1 MERTDIRLAAPY
13 RAALLDSASR
23 PYLKAGPGFFAYLF
37 ARGKLGKDPFFSA
50 LLERGL
56 LKDTSRILDLGCG
69 QGLLTAWLRAA
80 ARLYQAGTWPVHWPA
95 PPQLPVVRGIEL
107 KAREVRRAQRA
118 FGSDA
123 GIEVGDIRD
132 ATFGRV
138 DAVVLLDVLHYLP
151 PPAQYDVLRRIRNA
165 LPPGGI
171 LLLRVGDAGHGL
183 RYRITH
189 VVDKFAMLLRG
200 HGWIPV
206 YCRSVA
212 DWRALLEEIGF
223 DIEVLPMSQ
232 GTLFANVLLSA
243 RSR

>member
-1 MERTDIRLAAPY
+1 
-13 RAALLDSASR
+13 
-23 PYLKAGPGFFAYLF
+23 
-37 ARGKLGKDPFFSA
+37 
-50 LLERGL
+50 
-56 LKDTSRILDLGCG
+56 LGCG

-80 ARLYQAGTWPVHWPA
+80 ARLHQTGSWPTHWPA
-95 PPQLPVVRGIEL
+95 PPQPAVVRGIEL

-132 ATFGRV
+132 ASFGTA

-151 PPAQYDVLRRIRNA
+151 PAAQHDVLHRIRNA
-165 LPPGGI
+165 LPAGGI
-171 LLLRVGDAGHGL
+171 LLLRVGDAGSGF

-189 VVDKFAMLLRG
+189 WVDKLAMMLRG
-200 HGWIPV
+200 HGWITV

-212 DWRALLEEIGF
+212 AWRALLEEIGF
-223 DIEVLPMSQ
+223 DSEVLPMSQ